1 MAVEVQNRRDVAPA
15 PSSGGGNAVTRF
27 FRGLADF
34 NHEVQDE
41 MRKVTWPD
49 RAQLKDTTIKIII
62 FVLFLGAI
70 IAAIDLVLQL
80 ILVQGIPSL
89 FSRK

>member
-1 MAVEVQNRRDVAPA
+1 VSVEVVERTNFPGRVVQ
-15 PSSGGGNAVTRF
+15 F
-27 FRGLADF
+27 Y
-34 NHEVQDE
+34 HEVQDE

-62 FVLFLGAI
+62 FVLFLGVVI
-70 IAAIDLVLQL
+70 GAIDLVLQL

>member
-1 MAVEVQNRRDVAPA
+1 MAVEVVERRNLPGRV
-15 PSSGGGNAVTRF
+15 VQF
-27 FRGLADF
+27 Y
-34 NHEVQDE
+34 HEVQDE

-62 FVLFLGAI
+62 FVLFLGAV

-89 FSRK
+89 FSRR

>member
-1 MAVEVQNRRDVAPA
+1 
-15 PSSGGGNAVTRF
+15 
-27 FRGLADF
+27 
-34 NHEVQDE
+34 

-62 FVLFLGAI
+62 FVLFIGAVI
-70 IAAIDLVLQL
+70 GAIDLVLQL

-89 FSRK
+89 FSRQ

>member
-1 MAVEVQNRRDVAPA
+1 MVVEVANRRDVGHPA
-15 PSSGGGNAVTRF
+15 PKDGNAVMRF
-27 FRGLADF
+27 FRRIAQL

-62 FVLFLGAI
+62 FVLFLGAVI
-70 IAAIDLVLQL
+70 GAIDLVLQL

-89 FSRK
+89 FSRR

>member
-1 MAVEVQNRRDVAPA
+1 MSVEVVEQRSFPGRVVQFYHD
-15 PSSGGGNAVTRF
+15 
-27 FRGLADF
+27 
-34 NHEVQDE
+34 VQDE

-70 IAAIDLVLQL
+70 IGAIDLILQL

-89 FSRK
+89 FARR